1 MTLNAPSILS
11 DNFNILKDEIITI
24 EKGGADYIHIDV
36 MDGQFVPNITIGPVV
51 IKNIKSFS
59 KLPLDVHLM
68 IVEPENFIEDFRKA
82 GADIITVHYEASD
95 HLDRLIN
102 EIKSTGAKAGVSINP
117 ATPVENL
124 FPVLGMVDVV
134 LIMSVNPGFGG
145 QKFIKYTLDKVK
157 TLKAEIERQGLDTV
171 IEIDGGV
178 TLENASSI
186 VEAGVDILV
195 AGSTVFNS
203 KNIPETIAQLKNA

>member
-1 MTLNAPSILS
+1 MTLIAPSILS
-11 DNFNILKDEIITI
+11 ADFNILKDEIITI